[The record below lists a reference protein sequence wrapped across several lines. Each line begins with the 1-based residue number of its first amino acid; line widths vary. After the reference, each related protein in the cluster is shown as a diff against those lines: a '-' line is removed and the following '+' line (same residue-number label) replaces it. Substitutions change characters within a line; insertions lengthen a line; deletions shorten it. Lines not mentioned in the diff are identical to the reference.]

1 MSKSDSSSRNLS
13 RRAFLAAGG
22 FAITSIGLLP
32 VEGQEGSYYSSSSL
46 LAPEVAMA
54 QDAEGTFP
62 VTVVGESDV
71 ELVVFDVT
79 DPDISSAQGRVK
91 GAHVSVSYELE
102 GHTYWNTYETD
113 ENGSVRISLKDHICP
128 EPYDKEPRYYGSA
141 GITIWCYGHRAV
153 KIPRMTLIGHGAY
166 ALPLPKCGDNEVY
179 FRQFSFN
186 KADVQYTNSTFLY
199 TSTFNDTVEIAAEVN
214 VPNSYG
220 VPTVELYRW
229 RSEEE
234 TFPGFD
240 EAKSDLL
247 YLDSSVTEFYVD
259 NNTTAY
265 AVVSNGQYL
274 KTRADVYFQKGDRVI
289 VKVTLDNDVYYA
301 IGRAKFKEGVF
312 DAYST
317 KASSLLPKS
326 LTGTDFKFVQFGPF
340 FGDTSGAA
348 GKSDISVQ
356 LPIDIPYLV
365 AEFYPGGWVKLGVG
379 TKDTWKQDNPG
390 TGNPFGGEWKHT
402 SYESGMKAFEKSTL
416 ECEKAID
423 AQKGLREK
431 AVDAAA
437 GTKCKVPV
445 IAGCQ
450 LSFLANVYAAGVW
463 NEEHEYWV
471 DSLNGIMQGSG
482 VVSWTIPFTLAG
494 FPMFFTVE
502 FSASLGVSAS
512 VAGTCPYAFDRS
524 KKTELDIFASMF
536 NFANMTWDMERT
548 NIGITIPVGL
558 AVSVGAGYSGVCS
571 LSIRGSAGINMW
583 FAFMPAGEGSWDA
596 LITAAANVYFI
607 FQAWCFKMNI
617 AIAAGSW
624 QLYPEKK
631 ASLAALFGE
640 DGECIDNGGGITLE
654 QLLEQAV
661 PVTQDMLGESKEAT
675 CDAGPAQVSLLAGLG
690 AEGEDEGGSLLSV
703 TSVETGDGR
712 RNLVFAPASKLQSFV
727 DEMSSAQAASLCAS
741 GDGEDELK
749 VPEDEADD
757 WADCLGLL
765 VDEEPVLD
773 YNYVQDESHVPDGG
787 ADSSRLLCVAENGGV
802 GIEPSKILADVYSD
816 GRPKFAKF
824 SLGDGGEVDDCLLR
838 IASVYYADTDTYCP
852 RLTLRYRTGN
862 GWGGYIPVDIPV
874 QIDGELID
882 SSKVFNYSFDVA
894 EFEDSGYRYLA
905 IMLLSGVREAEVDDL
920 EESAS
925 KPITSLVIVGPR
937 RDGDV
942 WTPAILSSRSWLTS
956 LEASTYGDKTFV
968 TYSPVVG
975 ACKTYWQY
983 SGSKKWRAF
992 VISGGYLYKEQD
1004 KKDNYRGILSND
1016 VEAKPYFFTTYGRFD
1031 FDEGSDNPDIKIA
1044 AELFPAK
1051 NIDETA
1057 EKVTGITELLHGSM
1071 HAVYNDYGMYTGHF
1085 VGFKTKDAVGIYEVD
1100 FGGVPNAD
1108 GVIRKTL
1115 STYINKLVPDSGIKA
1130 LYPWQEK
1137 TMLAVKLVGE
1147 GDEATDQLFVLQLP
1161 DRRSREKISVDTG
1174 STLGPTTGVP
1184 ADFLVGA
1191 GGNVLL
1197 YPKNEGGAERAVTD
1211 EDGNPVVNEDGSY
1224 KTETIPDSYSIMAM
1238 TAVKDGDTTL
1248 FTKPFVV
1255 ASLDQPVDAI
1265 CAVDSADEATDIV
1278 FCSITDLD
1286 QSLSDYYEISVPCTA
1301 CATPVGLLPLDLVS
1315 AGDDCRVQIK
1325 VRNDGN
1331 TVLRGAHFRLVEAGG
1346 GAVLVDDLEVEF
1358 SADNVVDSTDREA
1371 DGDDGAVFT
1380 TAFEGND
1387 DHLLCKDGGR
1397 TVIAPGQN
1405 GTVVMTV
1412 GIPEGWTG
1420 THDIV
1425 VKTSRVTYVDPLTG
1439 DTVVS
1444 DNFTGEPGVLLCAS
1458 EGEDGSESGASCE
1471 AKAVFEIRGV
1481 EGDLSVIGSSIEG
1494 HETVGGI

>member
-1 MSKSDSSSRNLS
+1 MSKPDSSSRNLS
-13 RRAFLAAGG
+13 RRAFLATGG
-22 FAITSIGLLP
+22 FAITAMGLMP

-46 LAPEVAMA
+46 LAPEVALA

-62 VTVVGESDV
+62 VTILGESDV

-79 DPDISSAQGRVK
+79 DPDISSARGRVQ
-91 GAHVSVSYELE
+91 GAHVTVSDVDDSWHRDYV
-102 GHTYWNTYETD
+102 TD
-113 ENGSVRISLKDHICP
+113 ENGSVHLSLKDGICP
-128 EPYDKEPRYYGSA
+128 EPYDSSPKYYGSVKV
-141 GITIWCYGHRAV
+141 TVWCGDHRTV
-153 KIPRMTLIGHGAY
+153 VIPRMTLIGHSAY
-166 ALPLPKCGDNEVY
+166 ALPLPACEGNEVY

-220 VPTVELYRW
+220 VPTVELCRW

-234 TFPGFD
+234 TFPGF
-240 EAKSDLL
+240 EAAKDDLL
-247 YLDSSVTEFYVD
+247 YLDASVDDTWLD
-259 NNTTAY
+259 NDTRAY
-265 AVVSNGQYL
+265 KIVSNGQYL
-274 KTRADVYFQKGDRVI
+274 KTRADEYFQKGDRVI
-289 VKVTLDNDVYYA
+289 VKVTLGADVYYA
-301 IGRAKFKEGVF
+301 IGRATFKEGVF

-340 FGDTSGAA
+340 FGDKSGAA

-379 TKDTWKQDNPG
+379 TKDTCKQDNPG
-390 TGNPFGGEWKHT
+390 TGNPIGGEWK
-402 SYESGMKAFEKSTL
+402 SVGYESGMKAFEKSTL
-416 ECEKAID
+416 DCEKAIE

-431 AVDAAA
+431 AIDAAK
-437 GTKCKVPV
+437 GTKSKIPV
-445 IAGCQ
+445 IAGLQ

-463 NEEHEYWV
+463 NEAHEYWV
-471 DSLNGIMQGSG
+471 DSLNGILQGSG
-482 VVSWTIPFTLAG
+482 SVSWTIPFTLAG

-502 FSASLGVSAS
+502 FSASLGFNVTL
-512 VAGTCPYAFDRS
+512 AGTCPYAFDRS

-536 NFANMTWDMERT
+536 NFANMTWDEERT
-548 NIGITIPVGL
+548 NFGLTIPVGI

-571 LSIRGSAGINMW
+571 LSLRGSGGINMW
-583 FAFMPAGEGSWDA
+583 FNLEMAGGASWNA
-596 LITAAANVYFI
+596 LITATANLYVL
-607 FQAWCFKMNI
+607 FQAWCFKMNV

-624 QLYPEKK
+624 QLYPKK
-631 ASLAALFGE
+631 EASLAALCGE
-640 DGECIDNGGGITLE
+640 DGEFIDNGDGITLE

-675 CDAGPAQVSLLAGLG
+675 CEAGAAQVSLLAGLG
-690 AEGEDEGGSLLSV
+690 AEDEGDSLLSV

-727 DEMSSAQAASLCAS
+727 DEMNSAQAASLCAS

-773 YNYVQDESHVPDGG
+773 YSYTQDDSHVPDGG
-787 ADSSRLLCVAENGGV
+787 ADSSRLLCVSETGGV

-816 GRPKFAKF
+816 GRPKFARF
-824 SLGDGGEVDDCLLR
+824 SLGDGGKVGDCLLR

-862 GWGGYIPVDIPV
+862 GWGGYIPIDIPV
-874 QIDGELID
+874 QVDGELID
-882 SSKVFNYSFDVA
+882 SSKVFDYSFDVA

-905 IMLLSGVREAEVDDL
+905 IMLLSGVREAEVDDI
-920 EESAS
+920 EQSAS

-942 WTPAILSSRSWLTS
+942 WKPAILSSRSWLTS

-975 ACKTYWQY
+975 ACQTYWQY

-1004 KKDNYRGILSND
+1004 KKDNYRGILSDD

-1071 HAVYNDYGMYTGHF
+1071 HTVFNDYGMYTGHF

-1100 FGGVPNAD
+1100 FGGVPNMD

-1115 STYINKLVPDSGIKA
+1115 STYINKLVPDPGIKT
-1130 LYPWQEK
+1130 LCPWQEK

-1161 DRRSREKISVDTG
+1161 DRRSRDKISVGTE

-1211 EDGNPVVNEDGSY
+1211 ENGDPVVDEDGSY
-1224 KTETIPDSYSIMAM
+1224 KTETMPDSFSIMAM

-1265 CAVDSADEATDIV
+1265 CAVDSDDETTDIV

-1286 QSLSDYYEISVPCTA
+1286 QSLADYYEISVPCTA
-1301 CATPVGLLPLDLVS
+1301 CATPVGLLPLDMVS
-1315 AGDDCRVQIK
+1315 AGEDCRVQIK

-1331 TVLRGAHFRLVEAGG
+1331 TVLRGAHFTLVEAGS

-1358 SADNVVDSTDREA
+1358 SADTVVDSSDREA

-1397 TVIAPGQN
+1397 TAIAPGQD

-1420 THDIV
+1420 THDITV
-1425 VKTSRVTYVDPLTG
+1425 RTSKVSYLDPITG
-1439 DTVVS
+1439 ETVVS
-1444 DNFTGEPGVLLCAS
+1444 DNFAGDPGVLLCS
-1458 EGEDGSESGASCE
+1458 DDGDAGSGASRE
-1471 AKAVFEIRGV
+1471 VRAVFEINGA
-1481 EGDLSVIGSSIEG
+1481 EGDLSAIGGSIEG
-1494 HETVGGI
+1494 REVVSV